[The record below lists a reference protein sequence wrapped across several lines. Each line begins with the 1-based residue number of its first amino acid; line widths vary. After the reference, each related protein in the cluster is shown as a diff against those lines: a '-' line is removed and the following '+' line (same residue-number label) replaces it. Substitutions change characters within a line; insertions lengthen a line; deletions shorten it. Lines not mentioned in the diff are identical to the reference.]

1 MNLNAAMKMVSSVG
15 DFFARFDETL
25 SRWLLPTLARL
36 VFAGV
41 LLVYFWGSA
50 LTKLGDGIF
59 GFLSLSLGAYV
70 QIFPK
75 AMENAGYDPSQLSI
89 FHDLIAVVGTNSE
102 FVLPFLILIGCLTR
116 ISALGMIGF
125 ILVQSIV
132 DIYGHG
138 LGAQDIGA
146 WFDRAS
152 GALIADQRAFWIFLL
167 IVLVVKGPGPISVD
181 HQIMRMASR

>member
-1 MNLNAAMKMVSSVG
+1 MNLNTAKKAVSAFG
-15 DFFARFDETL
+15 DFYSRFDEAL
-25 SRWLLPTLARL
+25 SRWLIPTLARL

-41 LLVYFWGSA
+41 LLMYFWGSA
-50 LTKLGDGIF
+50 LTKLGEGIF

-89 FHDLIAVVGTNSE
+89 FHDLVAIVGTNSE
-102 FVLPFLILIGCLTR
+102 FVLPFLILIGLLTR

-138 LGAQDIGA
+138 LGEKDIGA

-152 GALIADQRAFWIFLL
+152 DSLIADQRAFWIFLL
-167 IVLVVKGPGPISVD
+167 IVLVVKGPGPISAD